1 MKFFDLI
8 GKRDKK
14 CGSNVPKYRGY
25 TPPPMPKTAPCK
37 PENDFPD
44 FDMLHNKAE
53 DALRESKRKSF
64 DRLIDRISKDMVESA
79 LHGSFQSGM
88 VIRQG
93 DYIGLDLSN
102 PDSTDCKDVK
112 DYILSKDSRF
122 TVLIEPLDEVYKKR
136 WLKDDGVQLT
146 VKWCNENEV
155 H

>member
-8 GKRDKK
+8 SKREKK
-14 CGSNVPKYRGY
+14 CGSSVPRYIGY

-37 PENDFPD
+37 PENYFPD
-44 FDMLHNKAE
+44 FDMLHDKAE
-53 DALRESKRKSF
+53 DVMRESKRKSF
-64 DRLIDRISKDMVESA
+64 NRLIDRISKDMVESA

-102 PDSTDCKDVK
+102 PDSTDCKDVR

-122 TVLIEPLDEVYKKR
+122 IVLIEPLDEVYKKR

-146 VKWCNENEV
+146 VKWGIEDET

>member
-1 MKFFDLI
+1 MKFFNFRKKNA
-8 GKRDKK
+8 KR
-14 CGSNVPKYRGY
+14 GSCVPKYTGY
-25 TPPPMPKTAPCK
+25 THPPMPKTAPCK

-44 FDMLHNKAE
+44 FEMLRSKAE

-64 DRLIDRISKDMVESA
+64 DRLIDRISKGMKESA

-102 PDSTDCKDVK
+102 PDSTDCKDVR

-122 TVLIEPLDEVYKKR
+122 IVLIEPLDEVYKKR

-146 VKWCNENEV
+146 VKWCNENET